1 MSTARHTLERLSS
14 DPQAQRLAEQREL
27 DRAALQIYRGAAFEE
42 GRAEGRAE
50 GKAEGEARGRA
61 EGEARGRAEGEARG
75 RAEGEARG
83 RAEGEARGRVL
94 TLCEVFGIALDEAK
108 RGVLGTLSVEQ
119 LAVLA
124 DRLKGERKWPASF

>member
-50 GKAEGEARGRA
+50 GKAEG
-61 EGEARGRAEGEARG
+61 
-75 RAEGEARG
+75 

-94 TLCEVFGIALDEAK
+94 TLCEVFGIELDDAK

-119 LAVLA
+119 LASLA
-124 DRLKGERKWPASF
+124 SYLKTERKWPSGY

>member
-42 GRAEGRAE
+42 GKAEGRAE
-50 GKAEGEARGRA
+50 GK
-61 EGEARGRAEGEARG
+61 
-75 RAEGEARG
+75 
-83 RAEGEARGRVL
+83 AEGEARGRVL
-94 TLCEVFGIALDEAK
+94 TLCEVFGIELDEAK

-119 LAVLA
+119 LVSLA
-124 DRLKGERKWPASF
+124 SRIKAERKWPEAL

>member
-42 GRAEGRAE
+42 G
-50 GKAEGEARGRA
+50 KAE
-61 EGEARGRAEGEARG
+61 GRAEGEARG

-94 TLCEVFGIALDEAK
+94 TLCEVFGIALDDAK

-119 LAVLA
+119 LVSLA
-124 DRLKGERKWPASF
+124 SYLKTERKWPEVF